1 MHNSWDDWF
10 KDFIKTKTELTLS
23 GFNVKDIRVNV
34 EELVD
39 YCKLRNIKLDGKA
52 RASFVREKE

>member
-1 MHNSWDDWF
+1 
-10 KDFIKTKTELTLS
+10 LS

-34 EELVD
+34 DELVD

-52 RASFVREKE
+52 RAEFVREKE